1 MRLKETEKRVDKE
14 FRFGESKYGC
24 TRELEIPVWIKGEKI
39 YLRTF
44 VVEGDIPWL
53 IGRTTLQK
61 LKVSLDLE
69 RDVADIKELG
79 MKVQLRTDRV
89 GHLRIALGRRLR
101 KEEVWG
107 ENLAGTGKEE
117 LRRKLRKLHLQFGHV
132 GQEKLIEL
140 LEDAGQ
146 LEKNNRENQEMR
158 ELRQEVKK
166 ISNDCITCKKF
177 RKTPARPVVGLPW
190 SSRFND
196 AVSLDLGEFDGK
208 RFLVM
213 VDLGTRYCQA
223 CWVSNKKPEEIIKK
237 FIKHWVA
244 IFGTPSTLLTDNGKE
259 FQNESVLKMCEAF
272 GINCKATAAE
282 SPWSNGKCEKMVGL
296 LKDAMRKMHDE
307 CEGNLETIL
316 YWAVSAKNALHNQ
329 RGFSPNQLVFGR
341 NPALPDLQK
350 DVNASGLKEENEE
363 DVMRHNLEAIHNS
376 RKIHIMQEAD
386 KRLKKAM
393 KNNVREHK
401 LEDVENSDEVYYKR
415 DGEQE
420 WRGPA
425 KVIGTDGKTVVV
437 KHGGSVREI
446 ARVHITRL
454 IGAKEKDKDKRQTE
468 VIQEGR
474 RRRVEESDSED
485 ESDDR
490 EENRDESVETQEE
503 GEIDNEERME
513 PSNLDEHQAQDRDEP
528 ETEREHQGTGDGETR
543 VEART
548 QDRSQRRKK
557 KEDVIQKFYGG
568 EKIKATAKETD
579 EEENFE
585 IINLAAKRSSKK
597 WGDTYNMRDS
607 DGEIRWVN
615 LRDYKDIREIDEED
629 ALLCEDVE
637 EIREAKEKEFQSWKV
652 NDVYEEVPEMGQKT
666 ISLRWVITDKIKD
679 GKKICKARLVARGY
693 EEKDII
699 DKDAPTCAAEGLRL
713 CLTIMAMKR
722 WKVKTL
728 DVKTAYLQG
737 ESIDRELFVKPP
749 KEANTNGLWKLKK
762 TIYGLK
768 DAAKAWHETVN
779 AVMEKLGGER
789 SIYEP
794 TIFSW
799 KNKKNELIGI
809 MCVHVD
815 DFCFGGSREF
825 EKVISEL
832 STLLKVGEV
841 QSGNFTY
848 VGINI
853 CEDNDGITLEQENY
867 IKKIEVRKE
876 ERYKEKEQMTESE
889 ITEYRGL
896 VGKLN
901 WVTQCTRPDFSFDV
915 SQAGR
920 SFQGGRGE
928 EMIKLIK
935 TTKKMKKTR
944 GAVRIQR
951 LQERDV
957 YWEVYCDAS
966 LGNVDEGKSQIGYI
980 ISLKD
985 ETGKRCPIFWKSVRA
1000 KRVARSATD
1009 AEALSLIEAAEMVTY
1024 LNHLWIQFGGKE
1036 DTLVIMKTDNKPLEL
1051 ALKSRVPVK
1060 GRSLRIDIAAIK
1072 EVIKKGDICVGWVSS
1087 EDQIADALTKEV
1099 TSKRKLRKYVFQE
1112 NENEKRG
1119 ED

>member
-1 MRLKETEKRVDKE
+1 M
-14 FRFGESKYGC
+14 
-24 TRELEIPVWIKGEKI
+24 
-39 YLRTF
+39 RTF

-89 GHLRIALGRRLR
+89 GHLRIALGRSLR
-101 KEEVWG
+101 KEEVWS
-107 ENLAGTGKEE
+107 ENLARTGKEE
-117 LRRKLRKLHLQFGHV
+117 RMKKLRKLHLQFGHV

-146 LEKNNRENQEMR
+146 LEKNNRENREMR
-158 ELRQEVKK
+158 ELRQEVKM
-166 ISNDCITCKKF
+166 ISNDCVTCKKF

-190 SSRFND
+190 SSRFNE

-223 CWVSNKKPEEIIKK
+223 CWVSCKKPEEIIKK

-350 DVNASGLKEENEE
+350 DVSASGLKEENEE
-363 DVMRHNLEAIHNS
+363 DVMRHNLEAIHKS

-386 KRLKKAM
+386 KRLKIAM
-393 KNNVREHK
+393 KSNVREHK

-454 IGAKEKDKDKRQTE
+454 TGAKKKEEDKRQPEITE
-468 VIQEGR
+468 EERSRQA
-474 RRRVEESDSED
+474 EESDSED
-485 ESDDR
+485 E
-490 EENRDESVETQEE
+490 
-503 GEIDNEERME
+503 NEERE
-513 PSNLDEHQAQDRDEP
+513 DPGDGEAGEIQEENDNGDRVQPRNFDEGQTQERG
-528 ETEREHQGTGDGETR
+528 ETETVREHQGTEEEETG
-543 VEART
+543 VEEE
-548 QDRSQRRKK
+548 RSNRETGPKERRDRRKK
-557 KEDVIQKFYGG
+557 KEEDVIRKFYGG
-568 EKIKATAKETD
+568 ERIRARDKTTD

-607 DGEIRWVN
+607 DGEMRWVN
-615 LRDYKDIREIDEED
+615 LRDYKDIREIEEED
-629 ALLCEDVE
+629 VLLCEDVE
-637 EIREAKEKEFQSWKV
+637 EIRQAKEREFQSWKD
-652 NDVYEEVPEMGQKT
+652 NDVYEEVPNNGQKT
-666 ISLRWVITDKIKD
+666 VSLRWVLTDKIKD
-679 GKKICKARLVARGY
+679 GKKICKARLVARGF
-693 EEKDII
+693 EERNVI

-737 ESIDRELFVKPP
+737 ESIERELFVRPP
-749 KEANTNGLWKLKK
+749 KEAKTTGLWKLKK
-762 TIYGLK
+762 TVYGLK
-768 DAAKAWHETVN
+768 DAAKAWHEKLN
-779 AVMEKLGGER
+779 SVMDKLGGER

-799 KNKKNELIGI
+799 KNKQNELIGI

-825 EKVISEL
+825 DKIISEL
-832 STLLKVGEV
+832 STVLKVGEI
-841 QSGNFTY
+841 QSDNFTY

-853 CEDNDGITLEQENY
+853 CEETDGITLEQEYY

-935 TTKKMKKTR
+935 TTKKMQKTR
-944 GAVRIQR
+944 GAVKIQR
-951 LQERDV
+951 LQEKDV
-957 YWEVYCDAS
+957 YWEVFCDAS

-985 ETGKRCPIFWKSVRA
+985 ETGKRSPIFWKSVRA

-1072 EVIKKGDICVGWVSS
+1072 EVIKKGDICVGWVSTN
-1087 EDQIADALTKEV
+1087 DQIADALTKEV
-1099 TSKRKLRKYVFQE
+1099 VSKRKLRKYVFQE